1 MATAAVGGRA
11 AEVVSEEAKEA
22 RAAGRGLEAG
32 EVGDVAME
40 EVEVGHLAMEEVEG

>member
-1 MATAAVGGRA
+1 MATEAVGGRA

-32 EVGDVAME
+32 EVGC
-40 EVEVGHLAMEEVEG
+40 LEGFWQAFR